1 MEDHTAL
8 AYLVLLHTH
17 RTLVVVSVVLFV
29 ARAAGVAWLQPWPM
43 QPLARWGSVVIDTV
57 LMAAGIALWVLV
69 RHNPLQEPWLA
80 VKLLLL
86 LLYIV
91 LGSFG
96 LKRGG
101 TQAARIGF
109 SALALL
115 VVLQMVAI
123 ARWRDPMGLLALV
136 LRT

>member
-1 MEDHTAL
+1 
-8 AYLVLLHTH
+8 
-17 RTLVVVSVVLFV
+17 
-29 ARAAGVAWLQPWPM
+29 
-43 QPLARWGSVVIDTV
+43 
-57 LMAAGIALWVLV
+57 
-69 RHNPLQEPWLA
+69 
-80 VKLLLL
+80 LL

-101 TQAARIGF
+101 TRAARIGF